1 MARDF
6 TICAFFNTTESAS
19 FGPCAYASVQ
29 SRVAEQAANRHKLAH
44 KPISSSR
51 LHVLSKSMY
60 QRLHS
65 FRINS
70 EHGGVPTAYNTKAV
84 EPIGMA
90 RWMFSLANPY
100 AAPLIKNLQLPNLDT
115 RVVNIVMH
123 RQVLAGGD

>member
-1 MARDF
+1 MMARDF
-6 TICAFFNTTESAS
+6 TICAFLNTTESAS

-44 KPISSSR
+44 KTISSSR
-51 LHVLSKSMY
+51 LHVFSKYMY

-65 FRINS
+65 FRIDS
-70 EHGGVPTAYNTKAV
+70 EHGGVPTAYNTKAAHRNGTLDV
-84 EPIGMA
+84 LIT
-90 RWMFSLANPY
+90 NPY

-115 RVVNIVMH
+115 RVVNIAMH